1 MARVDGD
8 AAKDSH
14 PCATEEVGVQDLIE
28 IKFKAERK
36 ALFLNTQQFPFK
48 SGDLAIVEAE
58 KGEDLGRV
66 SQLSLALVD
75 AQVSDGNGGL
85 KKILRKASDR
95 DLIRIQENKVAEGKA
110 FEICR
115 QKITVHSLDMKLVD
129 CEYQFDGNKIT
140 FFFTADKRIDF
151 RELVKDLAGEYRT
164 RIELRQIGVR
174 DEAKRIGGYGV
185 CGRQLCCSCWINE
198 FAPITTQAAKDQ
210 NLPLNPNK
218 LAGVCGRLKCCLMYE
233 RDFYNQ
239 AIAQFPGLAKPIKT
253 ERGEGI
259 IAKIDIFHD
268 TITVKYPSGEYEVMP
283 LAVSKEKVYKCEN
296 DCGKEH
302 GNLEELN

>member
-1 MARVDGD
+1 VN
-8 AAKDSH
+8 
-14 PCATEEVGVQDLIE
+14 DLIE
-28 IKFKAERK
+28 IKFKADRK
-36 ALFLNTQQFPFK
+36 AVYVNAQQFPFK
-48 SGDLAIVEAE
+48 IGDLAIVEAE

-66 SQLSLALVD
+66 SQLSMMLQACGAQAGESD
-75 AQVSDGNGGL
+75 AST

-95 DLIRIQENKVAEGKA
+95 DLIRIQENKISETKA
-110 FEICR
+110 FELCR
-115 QKITVHSLDMKLVD
+115 QKITVHALAMKLVD

-174 DEAKRIGGYGV
+174 DEAKRVGGYGV
-185 CGRQLCCSCWINE
+185 CGRPLCCSAWIKE
-198 FAPITTQAAKDQ
+198 FAPITTQAAKEQ

-239 AIAQFPGLAKPIKT
+239 AIAQFPELAKPIKT

-268 TITVKYPSGEYEVMP
+268 TITVKYPGGEYEVLP

-296 DCGKEH
+296 DCGHEH

>member
-1 MARVDGD
+1 VN
-8 AAKDSH
+8 
-14 PCATEEVGVQDLIE
+14 DLLE
-28 IKFKAERK
+28 IKFKADRK
-36 ALFLNTQQFPFK
+36 AVYVNAQQFPFK
-48 SGDLAIVEAE
+48 IGDLAIVEAE

-66 SQLSLALVD
+66 SQLSMTLQACGAHAGESD
-75 AQVSDGNGGL
+75 AST
-85 KKILRKASDR
+85 KMILRKASDR
-95 DLIRIQENKVAEGKA
+95 DLIRIQENKIAEKKA
-110 FEICR
+110 FDLCR
-115 QKITVHSLDMKLVD
+115 LKITLHALAMKLVD

-151 RELVKDLAGEYRT
+151 RELVKDLAAEYRT

-174 DEAKRIGGYGV
+174 DEAKRVGGYGV
-185 CGRQLCCSCWINE
+185 CGRQLCCSAWIKE

-239 AIAQFPGLAKPIKT
+239 AIAQFPELAKPIKT
-253 ERGEGI
+253 EKGEGI

-268 TITVKYPSGEYEVMP
+268 TITVKYPGGELEVMP

-296 DCGKEH
+296 DCGHEH
-302 GNLEELN
+302 GNLEELRQSEVH